1 MNKQLLFLIFL
12 LNLSFI
18 NAQVEKINGVS
29 IVATRDH
36 HEAAHFEPIKKINAN
51 WVTVMPF
58 AFIRKNDPT
67 VFYNANFQWKG
78 ETESGIVASI
88 KHAHANNLKV
98 MIKPHVWMHHGWI
111 GDLSFES
118 EEHWLKFEESYKTY
132 ILSFAKI
139 AAEQNVEIFCIG
151 VEIKKSVVQR
161 ANFWNHLI
169 KEIKKVYTGKL
180 TYAANWDNY
189 ENVTFWKKL
198 DYVGIDAYFPLS
210 DAKTPSFQNCFIGWE
225 SHFKMIKNLSKEVNK
240 PVIFTE
246 FGYRNIDYSAKEP
259 WDEKQNETFNSL
271 AQENAFLA
279 IFAKFW
285 GETWFAGGFIWKW
298 FPEHTNSGG
307 KNNNRF
313 TPQNKATEKI
323 IADFYGKF
331 M

>member
-1 MNKQLLFLIFL
+1 
-12 LNLSFI
+12 
-18 NAQVEKINGVS
+18 
-29 IVATRDH
+29 
-36 HEAAHFEPIKKINAN
+36 
-51 WVTVMPF
+51 
-58 AFIRKNDPT
+58 
-67 VFYNANFQWKG
+67 
-78 ETESGIVASI
+78 
-88 KHAHANNLKV
+88 
-98 MIKPHVWMHHGWI
+98 
-111 GDLSFES
+111 
-118 EEHWLKFEESYKTY
+118 
-132 ILSFAKI
+132 
-139 AAEQNVEIFCIG
+139 
-151 VEIKKSVVQR
+151 
-161 ANFWNHLI
+161 
-169 KEIKKVYTGKL
+169 
-180 TYAANWDNY
+180 
-189 ENVTFWKKL
+189 
-198 DYVGIDAYFPLS
+198 
-210 DAKTPSFQNCFIGWE
+210 
-225 SHFKMIKNLSKEVNK
+225 MIKNLSKEVNK